1 MKPPTLPGQ
10 QVSRGLIQ
18 VKVQGRVKVKALQIL
33 SVPSG
38 LQQAVVQREER
49 ANSPRRKSRKR
60 EAS

>member
-10 QVSRGLIQ
+10 QVSRGLMQ
-18 VKVQGRVKVKALQIL
+18 VKVKALQIL

-38 LQQAVVQREER
+38 LQQDVVQREER

>member
-1 MKPPTLPGQ
+1 M
-10 QVSRGLIQ
+10 Q

-38 LQQAVVQREER
+38 LQQDVVQREER